1 MVYSRSSNNVN
12 VTNEN
17 CIIFHTSAILEFRFY
32 KKDTSSSTISCTIDW
47 LYVSDFQKN
56 VQILF
61 EFFGVKCFSRTYC
74 KIFFWKVDL
83 ALGLIL
89 ADQRKQK

>member
-1 MVYSRSSNNVN
+1 MN

-32 KKDTSSSTISCTIDW
+32 KKDTSSSTISWTIDW
-47 LYVSDFQKN
+47 LYVSDFQKKMFKSYLSFLGSN
-56 VQILF
+56 AF
-61 EFFGVKCFSRTYC
+61 RGHTVKF
-74 KIFFWKVDL
+74 FFWKVDL